1 MRLLSR
7 RLVGRRGS
15 AVVSIAALLGMILYA
30 GRARAGEN
38 QTNLQLDVVINSVP
52 ARTIGSFV
60 RFDNGRIG
68 GTLDEL
74 ESLGLRPRRPLRPDE
89 IIALDDIPTLK
100 YRYEER
106 TQRIFIIVD
115 EAGRKP
121 QLLDAGGS
129 SGNVP
134 RAQADPGAVLNYD
147 LLTSTSNISTSRSIG
162 LANTSLLLDARAFSP
177 YGTAEQSA
185 IIRSGPQQPAQATR
199 LNSSFQYSDQDRMIS
214 YVAGDTINGGL
225 AWSRP
230 VRIGG
235 LQAQRDFTLRPDL
248 ITAPLAT
255 IGGSAAVPSTVDV
268 YVNNIRTFSQDV
280 ASGPFSVNNVPLIS
294 GAGTTQLVVRDSAG
308 HETRTS
314 APFYANANLL
324 APGLSSWSVEAGLPR
339 LSYGSSSD
347 VYVGSPVGSATLR
360 RGIYDGLTAEAHAE
374 GGAGVINGGIGG
386 VLRTGTMGVAAVA
399 LAGSG
404 SGSGTNRGMQ
414 TYASYETRLFDV
426 SISASSQHTFGTYDD
441 LASATAR
448 LQNIVTFNGGLQN
461 LNGLFNYLPGGVASL
476 SNSFAYVTGI
486 YGSARAPVALDRI
499 TFSTPMPFDSRA
511 SLSASFVDLRDAS
524 GNRSNI
530 VTASYSRSLPY
541 NASIF
546 TTVFHDFGTKKNT
559 GMFAGLSMPLGDSAS
574 ITSGVSSGRS
584 GTVGSVDAVK
594 SLGPEP
600 GSYGWRVH
608 DSEGSASY
616 REATASYRSS
626 YGTVQAG
633 ASQAGSGAVG
643 SLELRGSITTMGGGV
658 FLSNWIDDSFAVVT
672 TGVPDVE
679 VLNENRRA
687 GVTDSRGML
696 LIPTLRSYQNN
707 KIAIDPTNLPVDNE
721 AATTHDIAAPA
732 DRAGILVR
740 FDVRKET
747 TAALVTFVGPDNRVL
762 PAGAVGRMT
771 GGGEFVVGYDG
782 QAYIKGLSSTN
793 EVEIDL
799 AEMRCRTTFG
809 FVPKPGEQVR
819 IPGVVCR

>member
-7 RLVGRRGS
+7 RLVGRRCS
-15 AVVSIAALLGMILYA
+15 TLVSIVALLGMVLCA
-30 GRARAGEN
+30 ARSRAGEN
-38 QTNLQLDVVINSVP
+38 QTNLQLDVVINSMP
-52 ARTIGSFV
+52 ARMIGSFV

-68 GTLDEL
+68 GTVEEL
-74 ESLGLRPRRPLRPDE
+74 ESLGLRPGPPHRPDE
-89 IIALDDIPTLK
+89 IIALDDIPTLT

-106 TQRIFIIVD
+106 TQRIFIIVN

-121 QLLDAGGS
+121 QILDAGGS
-129 SGNVP
+129 RGYLP
-134 RAQADPGAVLNYD
+134 RARADPGAVLNYD
-147 LLTSTSNISTSRSIG
+147 LLSSTSNAATPRVIG
-162 LANTSLLLDARAFSP
+162 LGNTSVLLDARAFSP

-185 IIRSGPQQPAQATR
+185 IVRTGPQQPAQAIR
-199 LNSSFQYSDQDRMIS
+199 LNSSFQYSDQDRMIG
-214 YVAGDTINGGL
+214 YVAGDTITGGL

-235 LQAQRDFTLRPDL
+235 LQAQRDFNLRPDL
-248 ITAPLAT
+248 ITAPLAA

-268 YVNNIRTFSQDV
+268 YVNNIKTFSQDV

-308 HETRTS
+308 HETQTS
-314 APFYANANLL
+314 APFYATSTLL
-324 APGLSSWSVEAGLPR
+324 APGLSSWSVEGGLPR
-339 LSYGSSSD
+339 LSYGSSGD
-347 VYVGSPVGSATLR
+347 VYVGSPVASATLR

-386 VLRTGTMGVAAVA
+386 VFRTGTIGVAAVA

-404 SGSGTNRGMQ
+404 SGTNRGLQ
-414 TYASYETRLFDV
+414 TYASYETRLFGV
-426 SISASSQHTFGTYDD
+426 SISASSQHAFGTYDD

-448 LQNIVTFNGGLQN
+448 LQNIVTLNCGLQN
-461 LNGLFNYLPGGVASL
+461 LNGLFNYLPRGIATL
-476 SNSFAYVTGI
+476 SNSFSYVTGI

-499 TFSTPMPFDSRA
+499 TFSAPMPFDSRA
-511 SLSASFVDLRDAS
+511 SLSASFVGLRDAS

-546 TTVFHDFGTKKNT
+546 STVFHEFGTNKNT
-559 GMFAGLSMPLGDSAS
+559 GIFAGLSIPFGDSAS
-574 ITSGVSSGRS
+574 ITTGISSGRS
-584 GTVGSVDAVK
+584 GATGSVDAVK
-594 SLGPEP
+594 ALGPEP

-608 DSEGSASY
+608 DSEGSSSY

-626 YGTVQAG
+626 YGTIQAG
-633 ASQAGSGAVG
+633 ASQAGSGSVG
-643 SLELRGSITTMGGGV
+643 SLELRGSITTMGGGI

-679 VLNENRRA
+679 VLSENRRA
-687 GVTDSRGML
+687 GVTDSSGML
-696 LIPTLRSYQNN
+696 LIPTLRSYQKN
-707 KIAIDPTNLPVDNE
+707 KIAIDPTNLPVDDE
-721 AATTHDIAAPA
+721 AATTHDMVAPA
-732 DRAGILVR
+732 DRAGMLVR

-762 PAGAVGRMT
+762 PAGAAGHMI
-771 GGGEFVVGYDG
+771 GGEEFVVGYDG
-782 QAYIKGLSSTN
+782 QAYVKGLSTMN
-793 EVEIDL
+793 EAEIEL
-799 AEMRCRTTFG
+799 ADARCRATFA
-809 FVPKPGEQVR
+809 FLPRPGEQVR
-819 IPGVVCR
+819 IPGVACR

>member
-1 MRLLSR
+1 M
-7 RLVGRRGS
+7 
-15 AVVSIAALLGMILYA
+15 SIVALLGIVSCA
-30 GRARAGEN
+30 GRSRAGEN
-38 QTNLQLDVVINSVP
+38 QTNLQLDVVINSMP
-52 ARTIGSFV
+52 ARMIGSFV

-68 GTLDEL
+68 GAAEEL
-74 ESLGLRPRRPLRPDE
+74 ESLGLRPGPRHRPDE
-89 IIALDDIPTLK
+89 IVALDDIPTLK

-106 TQRIFIIVD
+106 TQRIFITVD
-115 EAGRKP
+115 EAGRRP
-121 QLLDAGGS
+121 QLLDAGGA
-129 SGNVP
+129 SGNLP
-134 RAQADPGAVLNYD
+134 KARADPGAVLNYD
-147 LLTSTSNISTSRSIG
+147 LLSSTGNPATPRLIG
-162 LANTSLLLDARAFSP
+162 HGNTSLLLDARAFSP

-185 IIRSGPQQPAQATR
+185 IVRAGPQQAAQATR
-199 LNSSFQYSDQDRMIS
+199 LNSSFQYSDQDRLIG

-235 LQAQRDFTLRPDL
+235 LQAQRDFALRPDL

-255 IGGSAAVPSTVDV
+255 IGGSAAVPSTIDV

-314 APFYANANLL
+314 VPFYATSSLL
-324 APGLSSWSVEAGLPR
+324 APGLSSWSTEAGLPR

-374 GGAGVINGGIGG
+374 GGAGVVNGGIGA
-386 VLRTGTMGVAAVA
+386 VFTTGTIGVAAVA
-399 LAGSG
+399 LAGSR
-404 SGSGTNRGMQ
+404 SGTNRGVQ
-414 TYASYETRLFDV
+414 TYASYETRLFGV

-441 LASATAR
+441 LASTTAR
-448 LQNIVTFNGGLQN
+448 LQNIATFKGGLQN
-461 LNGLFNYLPGGVASL
+461 LNGLFNYLPGSIASL

-499 TFSTPMPFDSRA
+499 TFSAPMPFDSRA
-511 SLSASFVDLRDAS
+511 SLSATFVSLRDAS
-524 GNRSNI
+524 RNRSNI

-546 TTVFHDFGTKKNT
+546 STVFRDFGTNRNT
-559 GMFAGLSMPLGDSAS
+559 GMFAGLSMPFGDSAS
-574 ITSGVSSGRS
+574 ITTAVSSGRS
-584 GTVGSVDAVK
+584 GPTGGVDAVK

-608 DSEGSASY
+608 DSEGASRY
-616 REATASYRSS
+616 GEATASYRSS
-626 YGTVQAG
+626 YGTIQAG
-633 ASQAGSGAVG
+633 ASQAGSGSVG

-658 FLSNWIDDSFAVVT
+658 FLSNWIDDSFAVVA

-679 VLNENRRA
+679 VLSENRRA

-696 LIPTLRSYQNN
+696 LIPTLRSYQKN
-707 KIAIDPTNLPVDNE
+707 KIAIDPTNLPVDHE
-721 AATTHDIAAPA
+721 AATTHDIVAPA
-732 DRAGILVR
+732 DRAGMLVR

-747 TAALVTFVGPDNRVL
+747 TAALVSFVGPDNRVL
-762 PAGAVGRMT
+762 PTGAAGQVT

-782 QAYIKGLSSTN
+782 QAYLKGLSSMN
-793 EVEIDL
+793 EAEIEL
-799 AEMRCRTTFG
+799 ADARCHATFA
-809 FVPKPGEQVR
+809 FVPRPGEQVW